1 MAVCHYH
8 PERAGIGV
16 CMRCRVVVC
25 TSCSTR
31 VDGIN
36 HCHACLKSL
45 GKAGDARRSG
55 IPAALLAVVSLGMGG
70 ALFFLAAWIM
80 QGRLAP

>member
-25 TSCSTR
+25 TACSTR
-31 VDGIN
+31 VEGVN
-36 HCHACLKSL
+36 HCHACLKAL
-45 GKAGDARRSG
+45 GQRGTASG
-55 IPAALLAVVSLGMGG
+55 GGFPAAVLAFACLGAGG
-70 ALFFLAAWIM
+70 SLFFLLAWAF